1 VPSLYVILWLPSAS
15 SREAEAHSAFARLQ
29 SVPPTGAR
37 HLKRPWLD
45 KAVMFANVL
54 IANRGEIA
62 CRIIRTA
69 RRLGIRPIAMHTPAD
84 RGALFTRLADE
95 AHEIGEGASGYLD
108 QGAIVSLAVKVGAE
122 CLHPGYGFLSENADF
137 AESCAKAG
145 VVFVGPPPKAMR
157 TMGLKSAA
165 KALMQRAGVPV
176 VPGYHGD
183 NQNRKFLREK
193 AYEIGYPVLIKA
205 IAGGGGRGM
214 RRVDAHVEFDAQLES
229 AIREAEAAFGD
240 GRVLVEKYIASPRHI
255 ELQVFADAHGACVH
269 LFERDC
275 SAQRRHQKVVEECP
289 APGLPEETR
298 AAMAK
303 AATEAALAAG
313 YVGAGTVEFIAD
325 PSRGLRPN
333 DFYFLEMNTRLQV
346 EHPVTEAVT
355 GLDLVEWQF
364 RVAAGEPLPLAQ
376 AEIACEGAAI
386 EARVYAE
393 DPEHNFLPSP
403 GRIHVMNLK
412 GEEGLNGV
420 RVDTGVAAGESVT
433 PFYDPMIAK
442 VIVHAPT
449 RAEALAA
456 LLKELDDAVVIGL
469 KTNLAFL
476 RALLRSPEMAAGSI
490 DTGFIDAN
498 LKRLGAQ
505 PLPPDRGAV
514 HAAARLLFDKR
525 DAGRASTLAPFD
537 PWRVADSFELMGER
551 RIGLDASVDG
561 IKTRLHLVEGPRRH
575 DEAKRQDEITLY
587 EASGGVYAFAGGRQ
601 AFVAL
606 IDPFAKAEGDAEA
619 SDAAI
624 RAPMNGRLVALAV
637 EEGEK
642 VEAGQ
647 RLAVVEAMKME
658 HALAAPH
665 AGIVRDLVV
674 SVGDQVEMGERI
686 MRVETD
692 EGAAVERAQPAER
705 E

>member
-1 VPSLYVILWLPSAS
+1 
-15 SREAEAHSAFARLQ
+15 
-29 SVPPTGAR
+29 
-37 HLKRPWLD
+37 
-45 KAVMFANVL
+45 MFANVL

-69 RRLGIRPIAMHTPAD
+69 QGMGIRAIVLHTPVD
-84 RGALFTRLADE
+84 RGALFTRLADQ

-108 QGAIVSLAVKVGAE
+108 QDAIVALARTVGAE

-137 AESCAKAG
+137 AERCASAG
-145 VVFVGPPPKAMR
+145 IVFIGPPPAAMR
-157 TMGLKSAA
+157 TMGLKSSA

-183 NQNRKFLREK
+183 NQTPKFLREK

-214 RRVDAHVEFDAQLES
+214 RRVDAHVEFDAELES

-240 GRVLVEKYIASPRHI
+240 GRVLIEKYIASPRHI
-255 ELQVFADAHGACVH
+255 ELQVFADARGACVH
-269 LFERDC
+269 LYERDC

-325 PSRGLRPN
+325 PSRGLKP
-333 DFYFLEMNTRLQV
+333 DAFYFLEMNTRLQV

-364 RVAAGEPLPLAQ
+364 RIAAGEPLPLAQ
-376 AEIACEGAAI
+376 SAIACSGAAI
-386 EARVYAE
+386 EARIYAE
-393 DPEHNFLPSP
+393 DPEHNFLPSA
-403 GRIHVMNLK
+403 GRIYLLNLK

-420 RVDTGVAAGESVT
+420 RVDTGVAAGDSVT
-433 PFYDPMIAK
+433 PYYDPMIAK
-442 VIVHAPT
+442 LIVRGAT
-449 RAEALAA
+449 RAEAMAA
-456 LLKELDDAVVIGL
+456 MGKELDDAVVIGP

-476 RALLRSPEMAAGSI
+476 RTLLRSREFAAGTV

-498 LKRLGAQ
+498 LGRLGAQ
-505 PLPPDRGAV
+505 PHPPDKRAV
-514 HAAARLLFDKR
+514 HAAALLLFEKGDGR
-525 DAGRASTLAPFD
+525 RASPLAPFD
-537 PWRVADSFELMGER
+537 PWRNADSFELVGAR
-551 RIGLDASVDG
+551 RLGLDVTIDRIPA
-561 IKTRLHLVEGPRRH
+561 RLHLVEGDNADFGDGSGPLPR
-575 DEAKRQDEITLY
+575 DEITLY
-587 EASGGVYAFAGGRQ
+587 EADGGVYAFAGGRQ
-601 AFVAL
+601 AFVQL
-606 IDPFAKAEGDAEA
+606 TDPFAKAEETAEEG
-619 SDAAI
+619 DAAI
-624 RAPMNGRLVALAV
+624 RAPMTGRVVALAV
-637 EEGEK
+637 GEDEM

-658 HALAAPH
+658 HALVAPH
-665 AGIVRDLVV
+665 AGVVRDLTVD
-674 SVGDQVEMGERI
+674 VGDQVDMGERL
-686 MRVETD
+686 MRVEAAGKAGG
-692 EGAAVERAQPAER
+692 EGERPSSGGER
-705 E
+705 GFS

>member
-1 VPSLYVILWLPSAS
+1 
-15 SREAEAHSAFARLQ
+15 
-29 SVPPTGAR
+29 
-37 HLKRPWLD
+37 
-45 KAVMFANVL
+45 MFANVL

-62 CRIIRTA
+62 CRIVRTA
-69 RRLGIRPIAMHTPAD
+69 RRMGMRSIALHTPAD

-95 AHEIGEGASGYLD
+95 AHEIGDGANGYLD
-108 QGAIVSLAVKVGAE
+108 QAAIIALAKKVGAE

-137 AESCAKAG
+137 AEACAKAG
-145 VVFVGPPPKAMR
+145 IVFVGPPPEAMR
-157 TMGLKSAA
+157 TMGLKSSA

-183 NQNRKFLREK
+183 NQNPKFLREK

-214 RRVDAHVEFDAQLES
+214 RRVDAHVEFDAALES
-229 AIREAEAAFGD
+229 AMREAEAAFGD
-240 GRVLVEKYIASPRHI
+240 GRVLIEKYIASPRHI
-255 ELQVFADAHGACVH
+255 ELQVFADTHGGCVH
-269 LFERDC
+269 LYERDC

-325 PSRGLRPN
+325 PSRGLKPN

-364 RVAAGEPLPLAQ
+364 RVAAGEPLPLKQ
-376 AEIACEGAAI
+376 SEIAGAGAAI

-393 DPEHNFLPSP
+393 DPEHNFLPSA
-403 GRIHVMNLK
+403 GSIYAMNFN
-412 GEEGLNGV
+412 GEEGV
-420 RVDTGVAAGESVT
+420 RVDTGFEAGDSVT
-433 PFYDPMIAK
+433 SYYDPMIAK
-442 VIVHAPT
+442 VIVHRAT

-456 LLKELDDAVVIGL
+456 LLSALDDAVIIGP

-476 RALLRSPEMAAGSI
+476 RKLLRSREFAAGTV

-498 LKRLGAQ
+498 LGRLGAQ
-505 PLPPDRGAV
+505 PHPANRKAV
-514 HAAARLLFDKR
+514 HAAARLLLERR
-525 DAGRASTLAPFD
+525 DEGRPSRLDPFD
-537 PWRVADSFELMGER
+537 PWRVADSFELIGSR
-551 RIGLDASVDG
+551 RLALDVTVDG
-561 IKTRLHLVEGPRRH
+561 VPMRVHLIEGANVDPVEKNEGREEVDEVTLH
-575 DEAKRQDEITLY
+575 A
-587 EASGGVYAFAGGRQ
+587 ANGGVYAFAGGRQ
-601 AFVAL
+601 AFVEL
-606 IDPFAKAEGDAEA
+606 VDPFAKAEAGAEEGDT
-619 SDAAI
+619 AI
-624 RAPMNGRLVALAV
+624 RAPMNGRLVAIAV
-637 EEGEK
+637 EDGDT

-658 HALAAPH
+658 HALVAPF
-665 AGIVRDLVV
+665 AGVVRDLTAA
-674 SVGDQVEMGERI
+674 VGEQVEMGERI
-686 MRVETD
+686 MWIEKEG
-692 EGAAVERAQPAER
+692 EGAVKAK
-705 E
+705 

>member
-1 VPSLYVILWLPSAS
+1 
-15 SREAEAHSAFARLQ
+15 
-29 SVPPTGAR
+29 
-37 HLKRPWLD
+37 
-45 KAVMFANVL
+45 MFANVL

-69 RRLGIRPIAMHTPAD
+69 RRMGIRAVALHTPVD

-95 AHEIGEGASGYLD
+95 AHEIGEGANGYLD
-108 QGAIVSLAVKVGAE
+108 QAAIIALAKQIGAE

-137 AESCAKAG
+137 AERCAKAG
-145 VVFVGPPPKAMR
+145 IVFVGPPAEAMR
-157 TMGLKSAA
+157 TMGLKSSA

-183 NQNRKFLREK
+183 NQNPKFLREK

-214 RRVDAHVEFDAQLES
+214 RRVDAHVEFDAALES

-240 GRVLVEKYIASPRHI
+240 GRVLIEKYIASPRHI
-255 ELQVFADAHGACVH
+255 ELQVFADAHGRCVH
-269 LFERDC
+269 LYERDC

-303 AATEAALAAG
+303 AATDAALAAG

-325 PSRGLRPN
+325 PSRGIKPG

-364 RVAAGEPLPLAQ
+364 RIAAGERLPLAQ
-376 AEIACEGAAI
+376 GEIACDGAAI

-393 DPEHNFLPSP
+393 DPQHNFLPSA
-403 GRIHVMNLK
+403 GRIHVINLK
-412 GEEGLNGV
+412 GEEGLRGV
-420 RVDTGVAAGESVT
+420 RVDTGFAAGDSVT
-433 PFYDPMIAK
+433 PYYDPMIAK
-442 VIVHAPT
+442 VIVHGGS

-456 LLKELDDAVVIGL
+456 LLKELDDAVVIGP

-476 RALLRSPEMAAGSI
+476 RALLRSREFEAGTI

-498 LKRLGAQ
+498 LGRLGAQ
-505 PLPPDRGAV
+505 PHPPNKRAV
-514 HAAARLLFDKR
+514 HAAARLLLERR
-525 DAGRASTLAPFD
+525 DEGRASPLHPFD
-537 PWRVADSFELMGER
+537 PWRVADSFELIGSR
-551 RIGLDASVDG
+551 RIGLDITVDG
-561 IKTRLHLVEGPRRH
+561 IPMRVHLADGANVDPITEREGGEEVSLH
-575 DEAKRQDEITLY
+575 EAN
-587 EASGGVYAFAGGRQ
+587 GGVYAFAGGRQ
-601 AFVAL
+601 AFVQL
-606 IDPFAKAEGDAEA
+606 VDPFAKAEAGAGQGD
-619 SDAAI
+619 SAI
-624 RAPMNGRLVALAV
+624 RAPMNGRLVAVAV
-637 EEGEK
+637 EEGER
-642 VEAGQ
+642 VEAGK

-658 HALAAPH
+658 HALVAPH
-665 AGIVRDLVV
+665 AGVVRDLTAT
-674 SVGDQVEMGERI
+674 VGDQVDMGERI
-686 MRVETD
+686 MQVEAD
-692 EGAAVERAQPAER
+692 GKGEAEDPAER
-705 E
+705 N